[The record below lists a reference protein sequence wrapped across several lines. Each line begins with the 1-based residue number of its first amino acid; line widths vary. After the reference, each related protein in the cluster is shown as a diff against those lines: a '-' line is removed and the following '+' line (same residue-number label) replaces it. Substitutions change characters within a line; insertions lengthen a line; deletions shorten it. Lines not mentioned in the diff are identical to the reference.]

1 MNEAVREMTFEEE
14 YEILQ
19 RESEKV
25 FAMEDPRSE
34 PIIESALLRQAL
46 RCIDKLMKTSR
57 REWYQKGY
65 QDGLNAD
72 KWIPVEERLPESED
86 KYGWVKCNVTV
97 MRSHYPT
104 SSYDFCDSPYD
115 EYFVAE
121 AMYDVTQ
128 KIWHIGEMTHLNA
141 LIDIDDSPLNGD
153 YVIAWQ
159 PLPQLYKKE
168 GVTNAEP

>member
-1 MNEAVREMTFEEE
+1 MIDEMKLIENLKQKIAPERFGERCNAMDV
-14 YEILQ
+14 ISGVLQ
-19 RESEKV
+19 V
-25 FAMEDPRSE
+25 
-34 PIIESALLRQAL
+34 
-46 RCIDKLMKTSR
+46 ID
-57 REWYQKGY
+57 EQP
-65 QDGLNAD
+65 QAD
-72 KWIPVEERLPESED
+72 KWIPCSERLPESED

-159 PLPQLYKKE
+159 PLPAPYKKE
-168 GVTNAEP
+168 GAE